1 MMPEMTCRAMFRPIT
16 ILCSLIIC
24 LASIAGFIFVKKA
37 KA

>member
-24 LASIAGFIFVKKA
+24 LVSIAGFIFVKRA
-37 KA
+37 KS